1 MASMEEPPVNAAD
14 PADLVSA
21 FMSLPEVL
29 QSAALMVIFAA
40 RDLPKDDTI
49 ALPAVLKKV
58 AELDMLS
65 EPASHYLGMCG
76 NVCNTIQI
84 ARFNGWSPSS

>member
-1 MASMEEPPVNAAD
+1 MTSMDEPPVNADD

-21 FMSLPEVL
+21 FMSLPETL

-58 AELDMLS
+58 AQLDMLS
-65 EPASHYLGMCG
+65 EPASHYLSICG
-76 NVCNTIQI
+76 NVCNAVQI
-84 ARFNGWSPSS
+84 ARFSGWE